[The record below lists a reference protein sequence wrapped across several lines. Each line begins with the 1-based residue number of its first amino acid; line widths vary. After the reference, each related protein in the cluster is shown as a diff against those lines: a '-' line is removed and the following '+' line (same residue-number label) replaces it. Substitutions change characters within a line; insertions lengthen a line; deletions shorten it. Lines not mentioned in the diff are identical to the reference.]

1 MQLVR
6 KAPFAAADDGD
17 DGVGEHVPVD
27 DRDLV
32 ERAQR
37 DPAAFAALYERYRQ
51 AIYVDCF
58 RRLGTPEA
66 ADDAASI
73 IFMKTFTALPRFR
86 PDRNRS
92 GQPLRPLRTFRSWLF
107 AIAHNVVV
115 DTWRRDRRHVPL
127 DGASDAVLAP
137 HLVDASGSPEDV
149 VLGAEAAR
157 QVMALLAQLPERQRA
172 GVELR
177 LAGLST
183 GEVAHAL
190 GLSIPA
196 TKSLQFRA
204 YRTLRDLLRDNPTA
218 ITRELLQ

>member
-6 KAPFAAADDGD
+6 KAHFAAVDDGD
-17 DGVGEHVPVD
+17 DGVGGHEPID
-27 DRDLV
+27 DLHLV
-32 ERAQR
+32 ERALR
-37 DPAAFAALYERYRQ
+37 DPAAFAALYERYHQ
-51 AIYVDCF
+51 AIYVFCF
-58 RRLGTPEA
+58 RRLGAPEA

-107 AIAHNVVV
+107 SIAHNVVV
-115 DTWRRDRRHVPL
+115 DAWRRDRRHVSL
-127 DGASDAVLAP
+127 DGAASASLAWR
-137 HLVDASGSPEDV
+137 LVDRAASPEDAA
-149 VLGAEAAR
+149 LGADEAR
-157 QVMALLAQLPERQRA
+157 RVMALLDQLPERQRA

-183 GEVAHAL
+183 SEVAHAL

-196 TKSLQFRA
+196 VKSLQFRA
-204 YRTLRDLLRDNPTA
+204 YRTLRDLLRANPAA
-218 ITRELLQ
+218 ITRELP

>member
-6 KAPFAAADDGD
+6 MAPGEADEDWVGADGEIALAD
-17 DGVGEHVPVD
+17 A
-27 DRDLV
+27 RLV

-51 AIYVDCF
+51 AIYVYGF

-73 IFMKTFTALPRFR
+73 IFMKAFAALPRF
-86 PDRNRS
+86 
-92 GQPLRPLRTFRSWLF
+92 QPERAGSSPTCRSWRF

-115 DTWRRDRRHVPL
+115 DAWRRERRHLSL
-127 DGASDAVLAP
+127 DGANDALLAP
-137 HLVDASGSPEDV
+137 HLIDRSASPDAIA
-149 VLGAEAAR
+149 LGAEEAR
-157 QVMALLAQLPERQRA
+157 RVRMLLDQLPERQRA
-172 GVELR
+172 AVELR

-183 GEVAHAL
+183 SEVAHAL
-190 GLSIPA
+190 GLTIPA

-204 YRTLRDLLRDNPTA
+204 YRTLRDLLRANPAT
-218 ITRELLQ
+218 ITRELPP